1 MKINYAG
8 NVGLGAQGAAF
19 GIEALLAIAMGAMM
33 MGMMSSQ
40 QQEEAPPPEPQKPQ
54 VMPDPNAKQIQD
66 AADEEKLLLAS
77 SQDGRQG
84 TNLSRGKS
92 LGGDS
97 SAPAAAPAA
106 TDYTNKTLG

>member
-8 NVGLGAQGAAF
+8 DVGLARQGAAF

-33 MGMMSSQ
+33 MGMMGQ
-40 QQEEAPPPEPQKPQ
+40 QQEEAPPPEPEKPQ
-54 VMPDPNAKQIQD
+54 VMPDPNAKNIQD
-66 AADEEKLLLAS
+66 AADEEKLLLAT

-92 LGGDS
+92 LGTNP
-97 SAPAAAPAA
+97 SATAAAPAQ
-106 TDYTNKTLG
+106 TDYTKSTLG